1 MEIIKAHK
9 RSGKPVTDKVFSE
22 AIARGKELYG
32 TIPRATKVSFDS
44 IKREIK
50 ITFENQDPVILL
62 ISQLKDLASLSDNQL
77 SRLEVGFAGKG
88 LYLEEADLHV
98 SIQSLITEKDTV

>member
-1 MEIIKAHK
+1 MEIIKARK

-22 AIARGKELYG
+22 AIARGKKLYG
-32 TIPRATKVSFDS
+32 NIPRATKVSFDS

-88 LYLEEADLHV
+88 LYLEEADFHV
-98 SIQSLITEKDTV
+98 SIQSLIAEKDTV

>member
-1 MEIIKAHK
+1 MEIIKARK
-9 RSGKPVTDKVFSE
+9 RSGKPVTDEVLSE
-22 AIARGKELYG
+22 AIARGKKLYG
-32 TIPRATKVSFDS
+32 TIPRATAVSFDS
-44 IKREIK
+44 LKREIE
-50 ITFENQDPVILL
+50 ITFEDQDPVRLL

-98 SIQSLITEKDTV
+98 SIEGLITEKNIV